1 MTGHTLS
8 VIQDNEVP
16 SILYLGTETGLQ
28 LSTDYGKTWQ
38 AWKGLPTMPVQDL
51 AIQEREQDLVLGTFG
66 RSAWVLDDLRPLRA
80 MVKGAAQGRT
90 LTAFDAPLAIHAE
103 TRVSDGIRFQGWAD
117 FKGENRGGG
126 ARFVLHLDVPEDS
139 KEPLLIDLY
148 NAQGDVIRH
157 IERKLDKDEHKG
169 LYRFTWDLAE
179 KGSQRPR
186 WGKRNEER
194 EKSDP
199 RGATV
204 APGSYTAVFTLNG
217 VSDTARVDVIDDPR
231 INMGEGEWAAQ
242 IEFQRSLYAI
252 NQEMSDAI
260 AALYEANEGLSSL
273 ERILKDRKDSPEDS
287 ALVSPLL
294 EDIKTLKKAIEEHR
308 LRLFGKE
315 NVKGYYEQPETWA
328 SVNGQFGGYL
338 WSLRGKP
345 SSNTLNMHA
354 TWEKRTREEISLVT
368 QFLDTDYREFTSRI
382 ENTAL
387 PLLPRWTP

>member
-1 MTGHTLS
+1 
-8 VIQDNEVP
+8 
-16 SILYLGTETGLQ
+16 
-28 LSTDYGKTWQ
+28 
-38 AWKGLPTMPVQDL
+38 
-51 AIQEREQDLVLGTFG
+51 
-66 RSAWVLDDLRPLRA
+66 VLDDLRPLRA
-80 MVKGAAQGRT
+80 MVKGAAEGRT

-148 NAQGDVIRH
+148 NAQGEVIRH

>member
-1 MTGHTLS
+1 
-8 VIQDNEVP
+8 
-16 SILYLGTETGLQ
+16 
-28 LSTDYGKTWQ
+28 
-38 AWKGLPTMPVQDL
+38 MPVQDL

-126 ARFVLHLDVPEDS
+126 ARFVLNLDVPEDS
-139 KEPLLIDLY
+139 KEPLVIDLY
-148 NAQGDVIRH
+148 NAQGEVIRH
-157 IERKLDKDEHKG
+157 IERKLDKDERKG

-204 APGSYTAVFTLNG
+204 APGSYSAVFTLNG
-217 VSDTARVDVIDDPR
+217 VSDTARVEVIDDPR
-231 INMGEGEWAAQ
+231 INMGDAEWAAQ
-242 IEFQRSLYAI
+242 IDFQRSLYPI
-252 NQEMSDAI
+252 NQEMSDLVSN
-260 AALYEANEGLSSL
+260 LYEANESLGAL
-273 ERILKDRKDSPEDS
+273 ERMLKSRKDSDS
-287 ALVSPLL
+287 AAVQPLL
-294 EDIKTLKKAIEEHR
+294 DEIKGLKKAMEDHR

-315 NVKGYYEQPETWA
+315 DVKGYYEQPETWA

-345 SSNTLNMHA
+345 SANLLNMHA
-354 TWEKRTREEISLVT
+354 TWEKRTREEMALL
-368 QFLDTDYREFTSRI
+368 QDFLDTDYREFSARI
-382 ENTAL
+382 AATPL
-387 PLLPRWTP
+387 PLLPSWNP